1 MHSLIHVADDCIAH
15 NSHLDAISCFPFE
28 NRLGQLVRLVKI
40 SNSNHY
46 LAQLRNRLTEINN
59 LAPKTSPN
67 NENGNLASVKLHSY
81 RETLFM
87 LRPGTVVKIT
97 NITDQ
102 FVVGRKFK
110 LARERDMSFSNLYKV
125 SNVGSSDLNIYLADG
140 LGAER
145 QWSKSEF
152 SEAVKCIAFHLE
164 LCNCTHNKWSRSKL
178 FSSLIASI

>member
-1 MHSLIHVADDCIAH
+1 LL
-15 NSHLDAISCFPFE
+15 N
-28 NRLGQLVRLVKI
+28 
-40 SNSNHY
+40 NHY

-59 LAPKTSPN
+59 LDPKTSPN
-67 NENGNLASVKLHSY
+67 NDKGNLASVKLNSY

-102 FVVGRKFK
+102 YVVGRKLK
-110 LARERDMSFSNLYKV
+110 LVRERDMSFSNFYKV

-145 QWSKSEF
+145 QWPKSEF
-152 SEAVKCIAFHLE
+152 DEAVKCIVFPSA
-164 LCNCTHNKWSRSKL
+164 K
-178 FSSLIASI
+178 SSVIFPILHYV